1 MDNQFQTQYLLNFG
15 DSWAHGADAGFLN
28 RYANQMA
35 EKLNRSVLDYSLP
48 STSAPR
54 MILELQ
60 NFLQTEYNPQVHY
73 IALFFITAQ
82 ERQLIFKNNGEPRE
96 LHVSDGS
103 NDDYYRKYYATR
115 LGNFTLNTSI
125 ITLQSMC
132 RKYNIQDHYMLGWQY
147 PILWPEVDTSK
158 FYNSGQ
164 TNALDIILG
173 TDTKSKL
180 HEINALH
187 PGFINGHPSI
197 DGHQIIANKWLAEIH
212 NRSNTLKLSQ

>member
-1 MDNQFQTQYLLNFG
+1 MDSQFQTQYLLNFG

-35 EKLNRSVLDYSLP
+35 EKLNRPVLDYSQP

-54 MILELQ
+54 LILQLQ
-60 NFLQTEYNPQVHY
+60 TFLQTEYNPQVHY

-82 ERQLIFKNNGEPRE
+82 ERQLLFRNNGEPRD
-96 LHVSDGS
+96 LHVQGDS
-103 NDDYYRKYYATR
+103 DYYGKYYTTR
-115 LGNFTLNTSI
+115 LGNFTLNTTI
-125 ITLQSMC
+125 ITLQAMW

-147 PILWPEVDTSK
+147 PILWPEVDTGK

-164 TNALDIILG
+164 TNALDLILG

-180 HEINALH
+180 HEVDALH

-197 DGHQIIANKWLAEIH
+197 DGHQIITNKWLVEIY
-212 NRSNTLKLSQ
+212 NRSFIPKPSQ